1 MSIGNTNNNI
11 VLNLTLNILIATS
24 ITYFISPDPAIF
36 NDDNKEAFSNV
47 LALYFGI
54 SIVALVICYLL
65 INNDIDYPNK
75 ESQVTRFNQNIA
87 WNIFFTS
94 LLIPLLSF
102 PQVISYIV
110 SFVPIASPG
119 TILIL
124 LVVLIILATMYIT
137 SRSALGFLYYTLL
150 VLMRRFNILWD
161 PQILVFSDGN
171 NKTRK

>member
-1 MSIGNTNNNI
+1 MSIDNTNNNI

-24 ITYFISPDPAIF
+24 ITYFMSPDPAIF
-36 NDDNKEAFSNV
+36 NDDKETFSNV

-75 ESQVTRFNQNIA
+75 ESQVTRFNQKIA

-102 PQVISYIV
+102 PQVISYTV

-119 TILIL
+119 TVLIL
-124 LVVLIILATMYIT
+124 LIVLIILATIYIT
-137 SRSALGFLYYTLL
+137 SSSALGFLYYTLL